1 MTALGSA
8 CRISW
13 ARTTA
18 PRIPFSAGVSSS
30 RAPSRV
36 SILRRSIDMLSGM
49 TRISGYPL
57 AAQTKARA
65 MPVLPEVGS
74 TMVVLPG
81 VIRPCVSSASIMETP
96 MRSLTLP
103 TGLKNSSLAT
113 TSPLGFS
120 WALSRGRRTSGV
132 SPIRSTMES

>member
-1 MTALGSA
+1 M
-8 CRISW
+8 
-13 ARTTA
+13 
-18 PRIPFSAGVSSS
+18 PFSAGVSSS

-65 MPVLPEVGS
+65 MPVLPLVGS
-74 TMVVLPG
+74 TIVVLPG
-81 VIRPCVSSASIMETP
+81 MMRPWASSASIIATP

-103 TGLKNSSLAT
+103 IGLKNSSLAT
-113 TSPLGFS
+113 TSPFGFS
-120 WALSRGRRTSGV
+120 
-132 SPIRSTMES
+132 